1 MGRKSLRRC
10 QWEEGS
16 CRQTPIVL
24 WEHSECGGG
33 GGGPRGDHVQNHVLP
48 LKDIQNQGAL
58 RPQTEFLGASP
69 TSLFFDTQR
78 LLRQAP
84 GQPSSS
90 GTPGLRDEPDCA
102 VNTPRSS
109 LKQNSQGV
117 GINHPASSDL
127 KQDSSPRGPKGTKSQ
142 LPTAV
147 TCSLIHTILAASL
160 PCLISLHTC
169 LCFPESSPIF
179 ASESASEGTQPK
191 TESVHSFSRVGY
203 RFLTFLPS
211 YGHKQ

>member
-1 MGRKSLRRC
+1 MFYGNIQSVG
-10 QWEEGS
+10 E
-16 CRQTPIVL
+16 
-24 WEHSECGGG
+24 

-69 TSLFFDTQR
+69 TSLFFDTQS

-90 GTPGLRDEPDCA
+90 GTPGLRGEPDCRVCA

-109 LKQNSQGV
+109 LKRNSQEV

-127 KQDSSPRGPKGTKSQ
+127 KQDNSPRGPNGTKSQ

-147 TCSLIHTILAASL
+147 TCSLIRTTLAASL

-179 ASESASEGTQPK
+179 ASKSASEGTQPK
-191 TESVHSFSRVGY
+191 TESVHSFIRVGY